1 MMNEK
6 FEIAWGLMKGETQ
19 GCDVCGKKDGLF
31 TYMDHNKKAHMV
43 CSDACMNK
51 NKGKG
56 TGTTPV
62 LGGGKMAQSD

>member
-51 NKGKG
+51 NKGK
-56 TGTTPV
+56 
-62 LGGGKMAQSD
+62 